1 MALFTKSKEGRLTL
15 DCTMTTLLPVLPSTS
30 QAKVFVNTLSMDLL
44 HRRLGHSGEAALH
57 RLLREDMAT
66 GLSTVKGKISP
77 CDSCQLG
84 KLTRP
89 PHPAVRFDHRT
100 TRPLQ
105 LVVMDLAGPIK
116 PNSLGG
122 ASYFLGLMDV
132 FTRHSWVYVIK
143 KKSDAATKIF
153 EWKSVAE
160 KQCKQQLLN
169 LCSDNGGEFTSSDF
183 KHKMAVLGVSLQT
196 TPPR

>member
-1 MALFTKSKEGRLTL
+1 MEQVALFTKSKEGRLTL

-30 QAKVFVNTLSMDLL
+30 QAEVFVNTPSMALL
-44 HRRLGHSGEAALH
+44 HRRIGHSGEAALH

-89 PHPAVRFDHRT
+89 PHPAVQFDHRT

-105 LVVMDLAGPIK
+105 LVVMDLAGRVK

-122 ASYFLGLMDV
+122 ASYFLGLMNV

-143 KKSDAATKIF
+143 KKSDASTKNF
-153 EWKSVAE
+153 E
-160 KQCKQQLLN
+160 
-169 LCSDNGGEFTSSDF
+169 
-183 KHKMAVLGVSLQT
+183 
-196 TPPR
+196 

>member
-1 MALFTKSKEGRLTL
+1 
-15 DCTMTTLLPVLPSTS
+15 
-30 QAKVFVNTLSMDLL
+30 MDLL

-57 RLLREDMAT
+57 RLLRENMST
-66 GLSTVKGKISP
+66 GLGLVSEKISS

-84 KLTRP
+84 KLTHP
-89 PHPAVRFDHRT
+89 PHPAVQFDHRT

-105 LVVMDLAGPIK
+105 LVVMDLAGPVR

-143 KKSDAATKIF
+143 KKSDAATNFF
-153 EWKSVAE
+153 EWKAVAE
-160 KQCKQQLLN
+160 NQSKQRLLN
-169 LCSDNGGEFTSSDF
+169 LRSDNGGEFTSSEF
-183 KHKMAVLGVSLQT
+183 KHKMALQGVALQT
-196 TPPR
+196 TPPRSPESNAIAERFNRIVQDRARTIMIAAALPSFLWAEIF

>member
-1 MALFTKSKEGRLTL
+1 MVQKQLPSGALEQVALFSQSKEGKLTL
-15 DCTMTTLLPVLPSTS
+15 DCTISTLLPSPPSTAR
-30 QAKVFVNTLSMDLL
+30 AKVFVNTLSMDLL
-44 HRRLGHSGEAALH
+44 HRRLGHSGEASLQ
-57 RLLREDMAT
+57 RLLQEDMVT
-66 GLSTVKGKISP
+66 GVSKVSGKISP

-84 KLTRP
+84 KITRP
-89 PHPAVRFDHRT
+89 THPAVQFDHST

-105 LVVMDLAGPIK
+105 LVVMDLAGPVK

-122 ASYFLGLMDV
+122 ASFFLGLMDV

-160 KQCKQQLLN
+160 NQSKQKLLN
-169 LCSDNGGEFTSSDF
+169 LRSDNGGE
-183 KHKMAVLGVSLQT
+183 KI
-196 TPPR
+196 